1 MAARNPSRPA
11 GRPGRRSP
19 GPSAHARSETERSGF
34 RSIPTD
40 PSARGRRR
48 RGGAGCVVFAAPGP
62 IRRRGV
68 AAPARRALLAHDWP
82 GNVRE
87 LRNAIER
94 AVVLAEDD
102 VIRLTDLPSGLA
114 GQPAALR
121 PAEAALGDLT
131 YAEARTRALE
141 AFEQSF
147 LTAALERHG
156 GNISAAARA
165 LGLHRQSLQKMLR
178 RIGRG
183 PARTGE

>member
-1 MAARNPSRPA
+1 
-11 GRPGRRSP
+11 
-19 GPSAHARSETERSGF
+19 
-34 RSIPTD
+34 
-40 PSARGRRR
+40 
-48 RGGAGCVVFAAPGP
+48 
-62 IRRRGV
+62 V

-131 YAEARTRALE
+131 YAEARSRALE